1 MRAVPIRVLVAEDN
15 VLLRDGI
22 RRIIESVGELE
33 LAGTCATYD
42 ELLAAV
48 DADPPDVVLTDIRMP
63 PSGTDEGIRAAAEL
77 RESHPAIGVV
87 VLSQYVSPQYALA
100 LLEDGLEGRA
110 YLLKDRVA
118 DIDDVVDAIRAV
130 AGGGSVIDSK
140 VVDEPVQAR
149 SHPLA
154 PRPSHAA

>member
-1 MRAVPIRVLVAEDN
+1 M
-15 VLLRDGI
+15 
-22 RRIIESVGELE
+22 
-33 LAGTCATYD
+33 
-42 ELLAAV
+42 
-48 DADPPDVVLTDIRMP
+48 LTDIRMP

-140 VVDEPVQAR
+140 VVDEPRRQDR
-149 SHPLA
+149 DPLA